1 MNNDVKDL
9 MLAKKEKI
17 NEWLEYLNSE
27 DNDVIWIQKNRVFI
41 SGLNNILYQLQ
52 KNANN
57 DIAKRQEE
65 LINSAI
71 TYINQKDK
79 ENVMKIVNEIKE
91 LDGVGNMNEKIIK
104 NDLSQENSNDNVT
117 VSKDEYEML
126 KKLEEETLK
135 MQRCDFALIVNSGA
149 VLPTTNPN
157 YNNGRIK
164 IEIFDINNNNN
175 NIEIDGQTYTIKTQV
190 LFNKIKAFI
199 SDNLNVLV
207 DWSKKETN
215 FYLDNNAYEGGKSK
229 NIKVKY
235 GQLLINVDGQ
245 VTGDLGKNVDE
256 FINYLKELILKE
268 IDKEDKDYM
277 METISNIPEQA
288 RNELDDEYDKYAK
301 LYEEKFNKKAY
312 IPEPSGTKEF
322 AIECIKKCL
331 QEDKDILDDLYYA
344 NFKKD
349 MENGVLYS
357 DNKIDL
363 DNDNKGLN
371 TYNDA
376 DKKTINFLCTNC
388 GNTTS
393 MVFRREFTKGNTVYA
408 RCSNCGNEIKA
419 DNPFN

>member
-1 MNNDVKDL
+1 MNDDVKDL

-27 DNDVIWIQKNRVFI
+27 NDDVIWIQKNRLFI

-52 KNANN
+52 KNAN
-57 DIAKRQEE
+57 DAIAKKQEE

-71 TYINQKDK
+71 TNINQRDK

-91 LDGVGNMNEKIIK
+91 LDGDGNMNEKTIK
-104 NDLSQENSNDNVT
+104 NDLSQENLNDNVT
-117 VSKDEYEML
+117 LSKDEYEML
-126 KKLEEETLK
+126 KKFEEETLK
-135 MQRCDFALIVNSGA
+135 IQRCDFALIVNSGA

-164 IEIFDINNNNN
+164 IEIFDINNNN
-175 NIEIDGQTYTIKTQV
+175 IEIDGKKYNIKTQV

-199 SDNLNVLV
+199 NDNLNLLV

-256 FINYLKELILKE
+256 FINYLKELIMKE
-268 IDKEDKDYM
+268 TDKTDEDYM
-277 METISNIPEQA
+277 MELFEK
-288 RNELDDEYDKYAK
+288 NESYEPTPLDEEFEKYCK
-301 LYEEKFNKKAY
+301 LYEEKFGKKAN

-322 AIECIKKCL
+322 VIECIKKCL
-331 QEDKDILDDLYYA
+331 QEDRNILDDLYYP

-357 DNKIDL
+357 EKRNDL
-363 DNDNKGLN
+363 INDNNELN
-371 TYNDA
+371 NHD
-376 DKKTINFLCTNC
+376 DRKTINFLCTNC
-388 GNTTS
+388 GNNTS
-393 MVFRREFTKGNTVYA
+393 MVFRKEFTKGNKVYA
-408 RCSNCGNEIKA
+408 RCPNCGNEITA

>member
-27 DNDVIWIQKNRVFI
+27 DDYVLWNQKNKVFI

-65 LINSAI
+65 LINNSAI
-71 TYINQKDK
+71 TYINQRDK

-91 LDGVGNMNEKIIK
+91 LDGDGNMNEKIIK

-126 KKLEEETLK
+126 KKFEEETLK
-135 MQRCDFALIVNSGA
+135 IQRCDFALIVNSGA
-149 VLPTTNPN
+149 VLPTTHPN

-164 IEIFDINNNNN
+164 IEIFDINNND
-175 NIEIDGQTYTIKTQV
+175 IEIDGKPYTIKTQV
-190 LFNKIKAFI
+190 LFNKIKSFI

-256 FINYLKELILKE
+256 FINYLKELIMKE
-268 IDKEDKDYM
+268 ADKTGE
-277 METISNIPEQA
+277 
-288 RNELDDEYDKYAK
+288 
-301 LYEEKFNKKAY
+301 
-312 IPEPSGTKEF
+312 
-322 AIECIKKCL
+322 
-331 QEDKDILDDLYYA
+331 DLYDET
-344 NFKKD
+344 F
-349 MENGVLYS
+349 
-357 DNKIDL
+357 
-363 DNDNKGLN
+363 
-371 TYNDA
+371 
-376 DKKTINFLCTNC
+376 
-388 GNTTS
+388 
-393 MVFRREFTKGNTVYA
+393 
-408 RCSNCGNEIKA
+408 
-419 DNPFN
+419 

>member
-27 DNDVIWIQKNRVFI
+27 DNDVIWIQKNRVFT
-41 SGLNNILYQLQ
+41 SGLNNILYQLL
-52 KNANN
+52 KNSNN

-71 TYINQKDK
+71 TYINQRDK

-91 LDGVGNMNEKIIK
+91 LDGDGNMNEKIIK
-104 NDLSQENSNDNVT
+104 NDLSQENSNDNVSL
-117 VSKDEYEML
+117 SKDEYEML
-126 KKLEEETLK
+126 KKFEEETLK
-135 MQRCDFALIVNSGA
+135 IQRCDFALIVNSGA
-149 VLPTTNPN
+149 VVPTTNPN

-164 IEIFDINNNNN
+164 IEIFDINNNN
-175 NIEIDGQTYTIKTQV
+175 IEIDGKPYTIKTQV

-199 SDNLNVLV
+199 SDNLNVLI

-256 FINYLKELILKE
+256 FINYLKELIMKE
-268 IDKEDKDYM
+268 ADKTDEDYM
-277 METISNIPEQA
+277 MKLFEKSEPQVPTP
-288 RNELDDEYDKYAK
+288 LDEEFEKYCK
-301 LYEEKFNKKAY
+301 LYEEKFGKKAN

-322 AIECIKKCL
+322 VIECIKKCL
-331 QEDKDILDDLYYA
+331 QEDRDILDDLYYP

-357 DNKIDL
+357 EKRNDL
-363 DNDNKGLN
+363 INDNNELN
-371 TYNDA
+371 NHD
-376 DKKTINFLCTNC
+376 DRKTINFLCTNC
-388 GNTTS
+388 GNNAS
-393 MVFRREFTKGNTVYA
+393 MVFRKEFTKGNKVYT
-408 RCSNCGNEIKA
+408 RCPNCGNEITA